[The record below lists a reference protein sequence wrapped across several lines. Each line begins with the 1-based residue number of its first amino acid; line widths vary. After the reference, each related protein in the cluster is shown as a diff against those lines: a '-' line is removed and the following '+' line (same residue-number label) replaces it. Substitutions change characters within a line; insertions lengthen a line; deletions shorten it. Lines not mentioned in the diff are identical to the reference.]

1 MSSAHTSFKTT
12 PTNTTP
18 ANTAIAALSVSGLS
32 YSLNHVSNPRKSD
45 PQKNNPQNSRPLL
58 NDLSFEL
65 AAGRWMSIVGPN
77 GAGKSS
83 LLKALAGV
91 IDVTGEIKILGQ
103 DRAQYSRKILAQT
116 LSYLEQSGSAP
127 SLGDEILV
135 ADVVLLGRLPHQ
147 NWRATP
153 SLADHLALERALRRT
168 GAWEWR
174 HRTLQELSGG
184 ERQRVLLARLLAV
197 EAQVLLMDEPLLN
210 LDPPHQAD
218 WVALV
223 KELLSEGKTVI
234 SVLHDM
240 TLALMA
246 DDMLILREGCMQH
259 FGATSDA
266 ATGQALESVFEQ
278 RVQIHT
284 VDNQRIAL
292 MR

>member
-1 MSSAHTSFKTT
+1 MNFSDTSFKITPVKATT
-12 PTNTTP
+12 VNTTF
-18 ANTAIAALSVSGLS
+18 AALSVKGLS
-32 YSLNHVSNPRKSD
+32 YSLNHVSNP
-45 PQKNNPQNSRPLL
+45 QKNNHKNSRPLL

-65 AAGRWMSIVGPN
+65 AAGRWISIVGPN

-91 IDVTGEIKILGQ
+91 IAAKGEIKILGK
-103 DRAQYSRKILAQT
+103 DRTEYSRKTLAQT

-147 NWRATP
+147 NWRAAP
-153 SLADHLALERALRRT
+153 SLADQLALERALRRV

-174 HRTLQELSGG
+174 HRTLNQLSGG

-218 WVALV
+218 WVVLV
-223 KELLSEGKTVI
+223 KELLNEGKTVI

-259 FGATSDA
+259 LGASSDA
-266 ATGQALESVFEQ
+266 ATGQALEAVFEQ
-278 RVQIHT
+278 RVKIHT
-284 VDNQRIAL
+284 IDNQRIAL